1 MSKGSILVLGSATA
15 LTLIGLLFPPPPT
28 QAAGLTAVAQESATS
43 QQETEEKATS
53 KKSPRRLPTYYA
65 RVVTQEQ
72 RKEIYEIQE
81 AYAEELKAI
90 ELKLRNKQKERNEA
104 IEAVLEPEQL
114 AEVKRLMAEAQDRRA
129 RKTGTASTEE
139 NQTVSDQ

>member
-1 MSKGSILVLGSATA
+1 MYEACT
-15 LTLIGLLFPPPPT
+15 
-28 QAAGLTAVAQESATS
+28 ES
-43 QQETEEKATS
+43 ET
-53 KKSPRRLPTYYA
+53 RN
-65 RVVTQEQ
+65 
-72 RKEIYEIQE
+72 
-81 AYAEELKAI
+81 
-90 ELKLRNKQKERNEA
+90 NKQKERNEA